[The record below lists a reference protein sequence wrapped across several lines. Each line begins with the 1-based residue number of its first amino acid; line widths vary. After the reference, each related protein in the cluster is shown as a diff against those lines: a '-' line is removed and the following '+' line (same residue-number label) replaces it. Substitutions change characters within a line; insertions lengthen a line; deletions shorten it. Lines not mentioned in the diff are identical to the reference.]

1 METLLYFVIW
11 AGLIFLMMRFGCG
24 AHVTGKNAAKGVG
37 EQRGSEQGGGALRWI
52 APPRASDPV
61 CGKTV
66 ATATAKPSVFDG
78 DVYYFCSRECRE
90 VFEAAPHIYVHAE
103 RLGDDRQ
110 LEHTHV

>member
-24 AHVTGKNAAKGVG
+24 PHITGKDGAKGG
-37 EQRGSEQGGGALRWI
+37 EQGDDAAGSRALRWI

-90 VFEAAPHIYVHAE
+90 IFEAAPHVYLHAE
-103 RLGDDRQ
+103 RRGDDRQ
-110 LEHTHV
+110 LEQSHV